1 MNKEKLKKILN
12 RYDELVL
19 QLQNPEIIA
28 NQSEFTRLARE
39 KSSLQ
44 EVADLINHYFDI
56 KKNIEE
62 SNEILENADLDLQ
75 EMAREEITA
84 LTIEE
89 EKIQSDLQIA
99 LLPKDP
105 NDEKNVII
113 EIRPGAGGDESE
125 LFAAEMFR
133 MYTRYAERQSW
144 KANILESQATAIG
157 GMKYVTF
164 EISGSKVYSKM
175 KYESGVHRVQ
185 RVPETEKQGRVHTST
200 TTVAVMPE
208 AEEAD
213 VDIKTEDLRIDTF
226 CSGGAG
232 GQSVNTTYSAV
243 RITHLPTNTVVQ
255 CQDERSQLK
264 NKEKAMSILRSRI
277 LANLEEK
284 LHNERKDLRSSQ
296 VGTGDRSEKIRT
308 YNFPQDRLTDHRIN
322 QSWHSLQNIMDGD
335 LDSIFESLM
344 NEDQAC
350 KLAMHS

>member
-322 QSWHSLQNIMDGD
+322 QSWHSLPNIMDGD

-344 NEDQAC
+344 NEDQAR